1 MAGFRL
7 TRKADDD
14 LGGIYE
20 YSIANFGLRQAR
32 NYLNNLLRCFEY
44 LGEYPEVGPRVE
56 QLAAGLRRYPFRSH
70 AVFYMPQDDG
80 VLVVRVL
87 HERMDAP
94 RHFIE

>member
-32 NYLNNLLRCFEY
+32 NYLNDCSDASNISASIPRSG
-44 LGEYPEVGPRVE
+44 LGWSSLQQV
-56 QLAAGLRRYPFRSH
+56 
-70 AVFYMPQDDG
+70 
-80 VLVVRVL
+80 
-87 HERMDAP
+87 
-94 RHFIE
+94 